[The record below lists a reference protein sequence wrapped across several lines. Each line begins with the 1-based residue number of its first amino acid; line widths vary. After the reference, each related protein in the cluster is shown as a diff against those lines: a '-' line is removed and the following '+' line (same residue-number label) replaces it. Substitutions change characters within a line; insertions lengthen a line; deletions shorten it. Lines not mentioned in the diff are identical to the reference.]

1 MSANGIL
8 HGLIFVCST
17 INLLVLAEKPG
28 VCLTLFSSDDG
39 CGHSVLGPQS
49 GHLSSKN
56 YLGLYPNNSCE
67 WNIRVS
73 SSLRIVLTFEDLSI
87 EGEDCRTDYLKVLKE
102 SKHVYWQ
109 HCGGVQ
115 SLPGPYPGPSQP
127 LYTDESELTVS
138 FRASRHTP
146 GSSFQLSYSTVD
158 HRGRPDV
165 LLPLTLSTALCV
177 QSQGCGRKL
186 LASDHQHL
194 LPETCL
200 PAEFWHQLC
209 QHASSCQP
217 RRSTTPRPSPARLDQ
232 VLHAGNERQ
241 EDMLT
246 CSNKGIHFSLSQYR
260 KYCPAGCGAE
270 MAAEVAGD
278 VSHGY
283 RHTSVLCKSAV
294 HAGVILDQFGGPI
307 TVEEHRGLWHYE
319 PVQAN
324 GILSKSGSL
333 SESLFTFVTSDC
345 MRQTVLQP
353 VSASSSWLS
362 DGPVGSEVD
371 WSPNTTHPVS
381 ATGIWATEAKG
392 RQWLELDLGEKKRIT
407 GILTS
412 GVSSSD
418 HYVKSYKILY
428 KEKSHWQTYTQ
439 YNCSED
445 MIFEGNVDSLYQ
457 ARNTFRPAIIAR
469 YVRVVPLQWHQGIG
483 LMAELLGCPIV
494 QNFPSVQV
502 NVSSLVPLAT
512 HPKPLPG
519 EADLSEPVPSHPDL
533 VNMVIIGVPILVS
546 VILLM
551 TAICLFK
558 VFHKKKNKE
567 NAYDSADK
575 PQTGCWKQVKQP
587 SARHLSTEFTFS
599 YSSEKDTLPKMDL
612 VTSTMADYQQP
623 LMLGAGTVSRKGSTF
638 RPMDTDAK
646 NDANEAASHYDY
658 LHTANQYALPLTNQE
673 PEYATP
679 IIERHTFR
687 KDGFLPDA
695 SYSVPGVVLSKS
707 PSFKARDSTNY
718 QKQAGDLSGGYQT
731 PQVKS
736 DRANCSEGIYDS
748 PKVSRP
754 AVVENGACS
763 DYQKPQG
770 KGPVHESYSRPR
782 DCVWPEPAVPH
793 RPDPEGSSLGGT

>member
-1 MSANGIL
+1 MNSTSLLGKPCP
-8 HGLIFVCST
+8 GLTPLLCLCS
-17 INLLVLAEKPG
+17 
-28 VCLTLFSSDDG
+28 
-39 CGHSVLGPQS
+39 
-49 GHLSSKN
+49 
-56 YLGLYPNNSCE
+56 
-67 WNIRVS
+67 
-73 SSLRIVLTFEDLSI
+73 
-87 EGEDCRTDYLKVLKE
+87 
-102 SKHVYWQ
+102 
-109 HCGGVQ
+109 
-115 SLPGPYPGPSQP
+115 
-127 LYTDESELTVS
+127 
-138 FRASRHTP
+138 
-146 GSSFQLSYSTVD
+146 
-158 HRGRPDV
+158 
-165 LLPLTLSTALCV
+165 
-177 QSQGCGRKL
+177 
-186 LASDHQHL
+186 
-194 LPETCL
+194 
-200 PAEFWHQLC
+200 
-209 QHASSCQP
+209 
-217 RRSTTPRPSPARLDQ
+217 
-232 VLHAGNERQ
+232 
-241 EDMLT
+241 DMLT

-345 MRQTVLQP
+345 TRQTVLQP

-371 WSPNTTHPVS
+371 WSPNTTHLVS

-567 NAYDSADK
+567 NGYDSADK

-599 YSSEKDTLPKMDL
+599 YSSEKDPLPKMDL

-646 NDANEAASHYDY
+646 NDANEATSHYDY

-718 QKQAGDLSGGYQT
+718 RKQAGDLSGGYQT